1 MQLLLK
7 PHKKVNK
14 ILTILLISILTLAC
28 HRRSMPSA
36 ETVVKDSTSEKVSV
50 TRKDSTFSFPKQSTS
65 IATTIDSLLAVIKR
79 LMSDTAVENKPTV
92 LKNLADTV
100 GMTKVAESRSGTLRG
115 SLWANAQGNLLFNC
129 NSDSLKAKISWL
141 EYQLKKER
149 YMNSSVVKQVPVEV
163 PTPYIPKWIMWV
175 VGVSLAVNAWFFRKP
190 IAGLIKHIVKPW

>member
-92 LKNLADTV
+92 LKSQSNLMGAIFPNF
-100 GMTKVAESRSGTLRG
+100 E
-115 SLWANAQGNLLFNC
+115 
-129 NSDSLKAKISWL
+129 
-141 EYQLKKER
+141 
-149 YMNSSVVKQVPVEV
+149 
-163 PTPYIPKWIMWV
+163 
-175 VGVSLAVNAWFFRKP
+175 KP
-190 IAGLIKHIVKPW
+190 N